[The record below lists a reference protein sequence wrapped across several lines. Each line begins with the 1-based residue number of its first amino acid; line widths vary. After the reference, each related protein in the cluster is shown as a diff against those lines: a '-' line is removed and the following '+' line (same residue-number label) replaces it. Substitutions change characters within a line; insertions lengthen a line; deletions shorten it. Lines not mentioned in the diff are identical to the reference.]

1 MNTGLMLLFNK
12 NVAPT
17 FKLITANE
25 LVTLVSSLTLLILL
39 ILHLLHLTPVAGFDM
54 PGDLLTGDSVG
65 CSGEGG
71 QRYTLDID
79 E

>member
-1 MNTGLMLLFNK
+1 MYTRPMLLSNI
-12 NVAPT
+12 NVALT
-17 FKLITANE
+17 FRLITANE

-39 ILHLLHLTPVAGFDM
+39 VLHLLHLTPVAGFDM